1 MKHWFVLRADAL
13 FFCICRRRL
22 YVAYG
27 SIGIGLEVG
36 LKNGLMK
43 KRTFLRNRSR
53 TMCKADYWHLAAFG
67 GREQK
72 KKILEDTLDLYPEY
86 AK

>member
-1 MKHWFVLRADAL
+1 
-13 FFCICRRRL
+13 
-22 YVAYG
+22 
-27 SIGIGLEVG
+27 
-36 LKNGLMK
+36 
-43 KRTFLRNRSR
+43 
-53 TMCKADYWHLAAFG
+53 MCKADYWHLAAFG